1 MKELFKNVKFRWQL
15 AALAVI
21 TPFLV
26 LSYFSIHAISWI
38 ELPIFGAII
47 IFFGREVF
55 LSAFRS
61 LIRLKFSNINLLM
74 TIAVIGAI
82 YLRQFEEA
90 AIVIVL
96 FAIGDNLE
104 EFGIQRSQ
112 TALKKLI
119 AGAPK
124 TAFVKGR
131 GEQISIEDIEIGET
145 VIIKPG
151 DIIPMDGKVIFGD
164 SLVDESTITG
174 EPLPKN
180 KYLNDTVFAGTINGN
195 GYLEVEVTRKGK
207 DNTLSKI
214 IELTYKSSE
223 KKTSSQKFIE
233 KFARIYTP
241 AVMAAA
247 ILLVIIPVVLLKKPF
262 DYWFA
267 QALTLLIISCPC
279 ALVISTPVTIFSAV
293 GNATKKGALIK
304 GGVFLEEMGKIK
316 AMAFDKTRTLT
327 KGSPTVSDII
337 ALNGFT
343 ESDVLACAAGLE
355 AFSEHPIA
363 KSIVKKALE
372 IGAEPHE
379 FQSFQ
384 SITGKGLT
392 GECSVCTDKIH
403 FLGNIRFINE
413 NSGNTGNDSKDSS
426 VNKDNSGNKDDYGNV
441 DNKNNTVSKDDSYKV
456 DSTDTANNSNNFNVA
471 DNAYILKGNKD
482 DNCNADN
489 IDSANSSDNPDNDF
503 ILKRIDELE
512 KQGKTAI
519 VMSDCRR
526 IKGIIAVT
534 DEIRKESRPLIE
546 SLLKLNIEPV
556 MLTGDNEASA
566 KFVASSLGI
575 VTVKAGLLPENKV
588 AELTKLLSQ
597 YKHVAMAGDGVN
609 DAPVIAS
616 ASVGIAMGATGSDI
630 AIENSD
636 IALLNDN
643 LSLLPYLVK
652 LGRKAAGIIKFN
664 IILAVVIK
672 FIFLILAAFGLS
684 NLSLAIFADVGV
696 TILVIINGLR
706 PFGYK

>member
-1 MKELFKNVKFRWQL
+1 MKDLFKNVKFRWQL
-15 AALAVI
+15 VALVVI
-21 TPFLV
+21 VPFLI
-26 LSYFSIHAISWI
+26 LSYFSIHAPLWVEI
-38 ELPIFGAII
+38 PIFGAII
-47 IFFGREVF
+47 VFFGREVF

-61 LIRLKFSNINLLM
+61 LIRRKFSNINLLM

-112 TALKKLI
+112 TALKKLV
-119 AGAPK
+119 AGTPK
-124 TAFVKGR
+124 TASVKGR
-131 GEQISIEDIEIGET
+131 GEEIPIEEIEIGET

-151 DIIPMDGKVIFGD
+151 DIIPVDGKVIFGD

-180 KYLNDTVFAGTINGN
+180 KYLNDDVFAGTINGN
-195 GYLEVEVTRKGK
+195 GYLEVEVSRKGK

-214 IELTYKSSE
+214 IDLTYKSSE

-233 KFARIYTP
+233 KFAKIYTP

-262 DYWFA
+262 DYWFG

-293 GNATKKGALIK
+293 GNATKRGALIK
-304 GGVFLEEMGKIK
+304 GGIFLEEMGKIK
-316 AMAFDKTRTLT
+316 AIAFDKTKTLT
-327 KGSPTVSDII
+327 QGSPTVSDII
-337 ALNGFT
+337 PFNGFT
-343 ESDVLACAAGLE
+343 ESEVLACAAGLE

-372 IGAEPHE
+372 IGAEPHAFKD
-379 FQSFQ
+379 FQSV
-384 SITGKGLT
+384 TGKGLT
-392 GECSVCTDKIH
+392 GECTVCTDKIH
-403 FLGNIRFINE
+403 FLGSIKFISENQGSNING
-413 NSGNTGNDSKDSS
+413 SA
-426 VNKDNSGNKDDYGNV
+426 DNNHYA
-441 DNKNNTVSKDDSYKV
+441 DNPANA
-456 DSTDTANNSNNFNVA
+456 ANNA
-471 DNAYILKGNKD
+471 
-482 DNCNADN
+482 
-489 IDSANSSDNPDNDF
+489 DNDF
-503 ILKRIDELE
+503 ILKKISEFE

-519 VMSDCRR
+519 IISDEKR

-534 DEIRKESRPLIE
+534 DEVRKESKPLIE
-546 SLLKLNIEPV
+546 SLLKLNVKPI
-556 MLTGDNEASA
+556 MLTGDNKTSA
-566 KFVASSLGI
+566 QFIALNLGI
-575 VTVKAGLLPENKV
+575 ETVKAELLPENKV
-588 AELTKLLSQ
+588 AELTKLLSE

-609 DAPVIAS
+609 DAPALAT

-643 LSLLPYLVK
+643 LNLLPYLIK
-652 LGRKAAGIIKFN
+652 LGRKVAGIIRFN
-664 IILAVVIK
+664 IILAVSIK
-672 FIFLILAAFGLS
+672 FIFLVLAAFGLS
-684 NLSLAIFADVGV
+684 NLSLAIFADVGI

-706 PFGYK
+706 LFGYK

>member
-1 MKELFKNVKFRWQL
+1 MRELFKNVKFRWQL

-21 TPFLV
+21 VPFLV
-26 LSYFSIHAISWI
+26 LSYFSIHAPLWV

-47 IFFGREVF
+47 VFFGREVF
-55 LSAFRS
+55 SSAFRS
-61 LIRLKFSNINLLM
+61 LIKLKFFNINLLM

-90 AIVIVL
+90 AIIIVL

-112 TALKKLI
+112 TALKKLVDST
-119 AGAPK
+119 PK
-124 TAFVKGR
+124 TAIVKGLQK
-131 GEQISIEDIEIGET
+131 EVSIEDITIGQT

-151 DIIPMDGKVIFGD
+151 DMISMDGKVIYGN

-180 KYLNDTVFAGTINGN
+180 KYLNDIVYAGTLNGN
-195 GYLEVEVTRKGK
+195 GYLEVEVTKKGK

-214 IELTYKSSE
+214 IDLTYKSSE
-223 KKTSSQKFIE
+223 KKTSSQKYIE
-233 KFARIYTP
+233 KFAKIYTP
-241 AVMAAA
+241 AVMVAA
-247 ILLVIIPVVLLKKPF
+247 ILLVLIPVVLLKKPF
-262 DYWFA
+262 NYWFT

-304 GGVFLEEMGKIK
+304 GGIFLEEMGKIK
-316 AMAFDKTRTLT
+316 AIAFDKTKTLT
-327 KGSPTVSDII
+327 KGNPTVSDII
-337 ALNGFT
+337 PFNGFT
-343 ESDVLACAAGLE
+343 ESEVLACAAGLE

-372 IGAEPHE
+372 IGAEPHI
-379 FQSFQ
+379 FKDFKSV
-384 SITGKGLT
+384 TGKGLT

-403 FLGNIRFINE
+403 FLGNIRFISE
-413 NSGNTGNDSKDSS
+413 NRGNNING
-426 VNKDNSGNKDDYGNV
+426 
-441 DNKNNTVSKDDSYKV
+441 
-456 DSTDTANNSNNFNVA
+456 
-471 DNAYILKGNKD
+471 
-482 DNCNADN
+482 N
-489 IDSANSSDNPDNDF
+489 IDSNNAGNTAIAAKNTDSDNSAAKSAAAAKNDSDANSDNNDF
-503 ILKRIDELE
+503 ILKKIGELE

-519 VMSDCRR
+519 VMSDNKR

-534 DEIRKESRPLIE
+534 DEIRKESKSLIE
-546 SLLKLNIEPV
+546 SLLKLNVKPI
-556 MLTGDNEASA
+556 MLTGDNQVSAQFIASN
-566 KFVASSLGI
+566 LGI
-575 VTVKAGLLPENKV
+575 ETVKAELLPENKV
-588 AELTKLLSQ
+588 AELRKLLNK

-609 DAPVIAS
+609 DAPALAS

-643 LSLLPYLVK
+643 LNLLPYLIK
-652 LGRKAAGIIKFN
+652 LGRKVAGIIRFN
-664 IILAVVIK
+664 VILAVSIK
-672 FIFLILAAFGLS
+672 FIFLILAFFGLS

-696 TILVIINGLR
+696 TVLVIINGLR
-706 PFGYK
+706 LFGYK

>member
-1 MKELFKNVKFRWQL
+1 MRELFKNVKFRWQL

-21 TPFLV
+21 VPFLV
-26 LSYFSIHAISWI
+26 LSYFSIHAPLWV

-47 IFFGREVF
+47 VFFGREVF
-55 LSAFRS
+55 SSAFRS
-61 LIRLKFSNINLLM
+61 LIKLKFSNINLLM

-90 AIVIVL
+90 AIIIVL

-112 TALKKLI
+112 SALKKLVDST
-119 AGAPK
+119 PK
-124 TAFVKGR
+124 TASVKGR
-131 GEQISIEDIEIGET
+131 QEEVLIKDIEIGQT

-151 DIIPMDGKVIFGD
+151 DIIPMDGKVIYGN

-180 KYLNDTVFAGTINGN
+180 KYLNDTVYAGTLNGN

-214 IELTYKSSE
+214 IDLTYKSSE

-233 KFARIYTP
+233 KFAKIYTP

-262 DYWFA
+262 DYWFS

-293 GNATKKGALIK
+293 GNATKKGALVK
-304 GGVFLEEMGKIK
+304 GGIFLEEMGKIK
-316 AMAFDKTRTLT
+316 AIAFDKTKTLT

-337 ALNGFT
+337 AFNGFT
-343 ESDVLACAAGLE
+343 ESEVLACAAGLE

-372 IGAEPHE
+372 IGAEPHI
-379 FQSFQ
+379 FKDFKSV
-384 SITGKGLT
+384 TGKGLT

-403 FLGNIRFINE
+403 FLGNFRFISE
-413 NSGNTGNDSKDSS
+413 NQG
-426 VNKDNSGNKDDYGNV
+426 
-441 DNKNNTVSKDDSYKV
+441 NNTDSN
-456 DSTDTANNSNNFNVA
+456 TDKN
-471 DNAYILKGNKD
+471 Y
-482 DNCNADN
+482 NADN
-489 IDSANSSDNPDNDF
+489 IVNADNTCSTANADNIANNDF

-519 VMSDCRR
+519 VISDDKR

-534 DEIRKESRPLIE
+534 DEIRKESKPLIE
-546 SLLKLNIEPV
+546 SLLKLNVKPI
-556 MLTGDNEASA
+556 MLTGDNQASA
-566 KFVASSLGI
+566 QFIASNLGI
-575 VTVKAGLLPENKV
+575 ETVKAELLPENKV
-588 AELTKLLSQ
+588 AELTKLISE

-609 DAPVIAS
+609 DAPALAS
-616 ASVGIAMGATGSDI
+616 ASVGIAMGATGSDV

-643 LSLLPYLVK
+643 LNLLPYLIR
-652 LGRKAAGIIKFN
+652 LGRKVAGIIRFN
-664 IILAVVIK
+664 VILAVSIK

-706 PFGYK
+706 LFGYK

>member
-1 MKELFKNVKFRWQL
+1 MRELFKNVKFRWQL

-21 TPFLV
+21 VPFLV
-26 LSYFSIHAISWI
+26 LSYFSIHAPLWI

-47 IFFGREVF
+47 VFFGREVF
-55 LSAFRS
+55 SSAFRS
-61 LIRLKFSNINLLM
+61 LIKLKFSNINLLM

-90 AIVIVL
+90 AIIIVL

-112 TALKKLI
+112 AALKKLVD
-119 AGAPK
+119 GTPK
-124 TAFVKGR
+124 AASVRGR
-131 GEQISIEDIEIGET
+131 QKKVSIEDIEIGQT
-145 VIIKPG
+145 VIVKPG
-151 DIIPMDGKVIFGD
+151 DMIPMDGKVIYGS

-180 KYLNDTVFAGTINGN
+180 KYLNDIVYAGTLNGN

-214 IELTYKSSE
+214 IDLTYKSSE

-233 KFARIYTP
+233 KFAKIYTP

-262 DYWFA
+262 DYWFV

-304 GGVFLEEMGKIK
+304 GGIFLEEMGKIK
-316 AMAFDKTRTLT
+316 AIAFDKTKTLT

-337 ALNGFT
+337 AFNGFT
-343 ESDVLACAAGLE
+343 EIEVLACAAGLE

-372 IGAEPHE
+372 IGAEPHA
-379 FQSFQ
+379 FKDFKSV
-384 SITGKGLT
+384 TGKGLT

-403 FLGNIRFINE
+403 FLGNIRFISENQGSNTNSNTGKNYNFDNFV
-413 NSGNTGNDSKDSS
+413 NSGNF
-426 VNKDNSGNKDDYGNV
+426 
-441 DNKNNTVSKDDSYKV
+441 
-456 DSTDTANNSNNFNVA
+456 A
-471 DNAYILKGNKD
+471 I
-482 DNCNADN
+482 ADN
-489 IDSANSSDNPDNDF
+489 IVNNDF

-519 VMSDCRR
+519 VMSDNKR

-534 DEIRKESRPLIE
+534 DEIRKESKPLIE
-546 SLLKLNIEPV
+546 SLLKLNVKPI
-556 MLTGDNEASA
+556 MLTGDNQASA
-566 KFVASSLGI
+566 QFIASNLGI
-575 VTVKAGLLPENKV
+575 EIVKAELLPENKV
-588 AELTKLLSQ
+588 AELTKLLSE
-597 YKHVAMAGDGVN
+597 YKHVAMAGDEVN
-609 DAPVIAS
+609 DAPALAS

-643 LSLLPYLVK
+643 LNLLPYLIR
-652 LGRKAAGIIKFN
+652 LGRKVAGIIRFN
-664 IILAVVIK
+664 VILAVSIK
-672 FIFLILAAFGLS
+672 LIFLILAAFGLS

>member
-1 MKELFKNVKFRWQL
+1 MKELFKNTRFRWQL

-21 TPFLV
+21 IPFLI
-26 LSYFSIHAISWI
+26 LSYFSIHASMWV
-38 ELPIFGAII
+38 ELPIFGVILV
-47 IFFGREVF
+47 FFGREVF

-61 LIRLKFSNINLLM
+61 LIKLKFSNINLLM

-96 FAIGDNLE
+96 FALGDNLE
-104 EFGIQRSQ
+104 EFGIKRSQ
-112 TALKKLI
+112 AALKKLVDST
-119 AGAPK
+119 PK
-124 TAFVKGR
+124 TASVKGK
-131 GEQISIEDIEIGET
+131 EKEVLIEDIEIGET

-151 DIIPMDGKVIFGD
+151 DIIPMDGKVIYGN

-180 KYLNDTVFAGTINGN
+180 KYLNDIVYAGTLNGN

-214 IELTYKSSE
+214 IDLTYKSSE

-233 KFARIYTP
+233 KFAKIYTP

-262 DYWFA
+262 DYWFT

-304 GGVFLEEMGKIK
+304 GGIFLEEMGKIK
-316 AMAFDKTRTLT
+316 AIAFDKTKTLT

-337 ALNGFT
+337 VLNGFT
-343 ESDVLACAAGLE
+343 ESEVLACAAGLE

-363 KSIVKKALE
+363 KSIVKKAQE
-372 IGAEPHE
+372 IGAKPHIFKD
-379 FQSFQ
+379 FQSV
-384 SITGKGLT
+384 TGKGLT
-392 GECSVCTDKIH
+392 GECSVCVDKIH
-403 FLGNIRFINE
+403 FLGNIKFISE
-413 NSGNTGNDSKDSS
+413 NQGN
-426 VNKDNSGNKDDYGNV
+426 
-441 DNKNNTVSKDDSYKV
+441 NNT
-456 DSTDTANNSNNFNVA
+456 
-471 DNAYILKGNKD
+471 D
-482 DNCNADN
+482 DNGN
-489 IDSANSSDNPDNDF
+489 NDF
-503 ILKRIDELE
+503 ILKKIDELE

-519 VMSDCRR
+519 VMSDNKR

-534 DEIRKESRPLIE
+534 DEIRKESKSLIS
-546 SLLKLNIEPV
+546 SLLELNVKPV
-556 MLTGDNEASA
+556 MLTGDNKASA
-566 KFVASSLGI
+566 SFVASYLGI
-575 VTVKAGLLPENKV
+575 DTVKAELLPENKV
-588 AELTKLLSQ
+588 AELAKIISR

-609 DAPVIAS
+609 DAPALAG

-643 LSLLPYLVK
+643 LSLLPYLIK
-652 LGRKAAGIIKFN
+652 LGRKVAGIIKFN
-664 IILAVVIK
+664 IVLAISIK
-672 FIFLILAAFGLS
+672 LIFLILAAFGLS

>member
-1 MKELFKNVKFRWQL
+1 MKELFKNAKFRWQP
-15 AALAVI
+15 AALTVI
-21 TPFLV
+21 IPFLI
-26 LSYFSIHAISWI
+26 LSYFSIHAQLWV

-47 IFFGREVF
+47 VFFGREVF

-61 LIRLKFSNINLLM
+61 LIKLKFSNINLLM

-90 AIVIVL
+90 AIIIVL

-112 TALKKLI
+112 AALKKLVDST
-119 AGAPK
+119 PK
-124 TAFVKGR
+124 TALVKGQQK
-131 GEQISIEDIEIGET
+131 EVSIEDIEIGQI

-151 DIIPMDGKVIFGD
+151 DIIPVDGKVIYGN

-180 KYLNDTVFAGTINGN
+180 KYLNDTVYAGTLNGN
-195 GYLEVEVTRKGK
+195 GYLEVEVSRKGK

-214 IELTYKSSE
+214 IDLTYKSSE

-233 KFARIYTP
+233 KFAKIYTP

-262 DYWFA
+262 EYWFT

-304 GGVFLEEMGKIK
+304 GGIFLEEMGKIK
-316 AMAFDKTRTLT
+316 AIAFDKTKTLT
-327 KGSPTVSDII
+327 KGSPTVSDIL
-337 ALNGFT
+337 AFNGFI
-343 ESDVLACAAGLE
+343 ESEVLACAAGLE

-372 IGAEPHE
+372 IGAEPHSFKD
-379 FQSFQ
+379 FQSV
-384 SITGKGLT
+384 TGKGLT

-403 FLGNIRFINE
+403 FLGNIRFISE
-413 NSGNTGNDSKDSS
+413 NQGNNINGNTDNNYNTDNNANAAKNDNA
-426 VNKDNSGNKDDYGNV
+426 VNNDNN
-441 DNKNNTVSKDDSYKV
+441 DNNAN
-456 DSTDTANNSNNFNVA
+456 TANNANSA
-471 DNAYILKGNKD
+471 DNAN
-482 DNCNADN
+482 
-489 IDSANSSDNPDNDF
+489 NDF
-503 ILKRIDELE
+503 IIKIIEELE

-519 VMSDCRR
+519 VMSDGKR

-534 DEIRKESRPLIE
+534 DEIRNESKQLIE
-546 SLLKLNIEPV
+546 SLLKLNVKPI
-556 MLTGDNEASA
+556 MLTGDNPASA
-566 KFVASSLGI
+566 QFIASNLGI
-575 VTVKAGLLPENKV
+575 ETVKAGLLPENKV
-588 AELTKLLSQ
+588 AELTKLLSE

-609 DAPVIAS
+609 DAPALAS

-643 LSLLPYLVK
+643 LALLPYLIK
-652 LGRKAAGIIKFN
+652 LGRKVAGIIRFN
-664 IILAVVIK
+664 VIFAVSIK

>member
-1 MKELFKNVKFRWQL
+1 MRELFKNLKFRWQL
-15 AALAVI
+15 AALAVVV
-21 TPFLV
+21 PFLV
-26 LSYFSIHAISWI
+26 LSYFSMHAPLWV

-47 IFFGREVF
+47 VFFGREVF

-74 TIAVIGAI
+74 TVAVIGAI

-112 TALKKLI
+112 NALKKLI
-119 AGAPK
+119 AGTPK
-124 TAFVKGR
+124 TASVKGK
-131 GEQISIEDIEIGET
+131 GEEVSIEDIEIGET

-151 DIIPMDGKVIFGD
+151 DVIPMDGKVIFGH
-164 SLVDESTITG
+164 SLVDESAITG

-180 KYLNDTVFAGTINGN
+180 KYLNDNVYAGTLNGN
-195 GYLEVEVTRKGK
+195 GYLEVEVSRVGK

-214 IELTYKSSE
+214 IDLTYKSSE
-223 KKTSSQKFIE
+223 KKTSTQKFIE

-304 GGVFLEEMGKIK
+304 GGIFLEEMGKIK
-316 AMAFDKTRTLT
+316 AIAFDKTKTLT
-327 KGSPTVSDII
+327 KGSPTVSDIVP
-337 ALNGFT
+337 LNGFT
-343 ESDVLACAAGLE
+343 ENEVLACAAGLE

-372 IGAEPHE
+372 IGAEPHAFRE
-379 FQSFQ
+379 FQSV
-384 SITGKGLT
+384 TGKGLT

-413 NSGNTGNDSKDSS
+413 NQGNNINGNTGSNSA
-426 VNKDNSGNKDDYGNV
+426 DNSAK
-441 DNKNNTVSKDDSYKV
+441 
-456 DSTDTANNSNNFNVA
+456 
-471 DNAYILKGNKD
+471 
-482 DNCNADN
+482 
-489 IDSANSSDNPDNDF
+489 NDF
-503 ILKRIDELE
+503 IIKRIDEFE

-519 VMSDCRR
+519 IISDKKR

-534 DEIRKESRPLIE
+534 DEVRKESKQLIE
-546 SLLKLNIEPV
+546 SLLKLNVKPI
-556 MLTGDNEASA
+556 MLTGDNQASA
-566 KFVASSLGI
+566 RFIASHLGI
-575 VTVKAGLLPENKV
+575 ETVKAELLPENKV
-588 AELTKLLSQ
+588 AELTKLLGE

-609 DAPVIAS
+609 DAPALAS

-643 LSLLPYLVK
+643 LNLLPYLIK
-652 LGRKAAGIIKFN
+652 LGRKVAGIIRFN
-664 IILAVVIK
+664 VILAVSVK

>member
-1 MKELFKNVKFRWQL
+1 MRELFKNVKFRWQL

-21 TPFLV
+21 VPFLV
-26 LSYFSIHAISWI
+26 LSYFSIHAPLWI

-47 IFFGREVF
+47 VFFGREVF
-55 LSAFRS
+55 SSAFRS
-61 LIRLKFSNINLLM
+61 LIKLKFSNINLLM

-90 AIVIVL
+90 AIIIVL

-112 TALKKLI
+112 AALKKLVD
-119 AGAPK
+119 GTPK
-124 TAFVKGR
+124 AASVRGR
-131 GEQISIEDIEIGET
+131 QKKVSIEDIEIGQT
-145 VIIKPG
+145 VIVKPG
-151 DIIPMDGKVIFGD
+151 DMIPMDGKVIYGS

-180 KYLNDTVFAGTINGN
+180 KYLNDIVYAGTLNGN

-214 IELTYKSSE
+214 IDLTYKSSE

-233 KFARIYTP
+233 KFAKIYTP

-262 DYWFA
+262 DYWFV

-304 GGVFLEEMGKIK
+304 GGIFLEEMGKIK
-316 AMAFDKTRTLT
+316 AIAFDKTKTLT

-337 ALNGFT
+337 AFNGFT
-343 ESDVLACAAGLE
+343 EIEVLACAAGLE

-372 IGAEPHE
+372 IGAEPHA
-379 FQSFQ
+379 FKDFKSV
-384 SITGKGLT
+384 TGKGLT

-403 FLGNIRFINE
+403 FLGNIRFISENQGSNTNSNTGKNYNFDNFV
-413 NSGNTGNDSKDSS
+413 NSGNF
-426 VNKDNSGNKDDYGNV
+426 
-441 DNKNNTVSKDDSYKV
+441 
-456 DSTDTANNSNNFNVA
+456 A
-471 DNAYILKGNKD
+471 I
-482 DNCNADN
+482 ADN
-489 IDSANSSDNPDNDF
+489 IVNNDF

-519 VMSDCRR
+519 VMSDNKR

-534 DEIRKESRPLIE
+534 DEIRKESKPLIE
-546 SLLKLNIEPV
+546 SLLKLNVKPI
-556 MLTGDNEASA
+556 MLTGDNQASA
-566 KFVASSLGI
+566 QFIASNLGI
-575 VTVKAGLLPENKV
+575 ETVKAELLPENKV
-588 AELTKLLSQ
+588 AELTKLLSE

-609 DAPVIAS
+609 DAPALAS

-643 LSLLPYLVK
+643 LNLLPYLIR
-652 LGRKAAGIIKFN
+652 LGRKVAGIIRFN
-664 IILAVVIK
+664 VILAVSIK
-672 FIFLILAAFGLS
+672 LIFLILAAFGLS

>member
-1 MKELFKNVKFRWQL
+1 MKELFKNAKFRWQL
-15 AALAVI
+15 AALLVI
-21 TPFLV
+21 VPFLV
-26 LSYFSIHAISWI
+26 LSYFSIHAPLWI
-38 ELPIFGAII
+38 EIPIFGAII
-47 IFFGREVF
+47 VFFGRKVF

-82 YLRQFEEA
+82 YLKQFEEA

-124 TAFVKGR
+124 TASVKGR
-131 GEQISIEDIEIGET
+131 ENEISIEDIEIGET
-145 VIIKPG
+145 VIVKPG
-151 DIIPMDGKVIFGD
+151 VMIPMDGKVIYGS

-180 KYLNDTVFAGTINGN
+180 KYLNDFVYAGTLNGN
-195 GYLEVEVTRKGK
+195 GYLEVEVSRKGK

-214 IELTYKSSE
+214 IDLTYKSSE

-233 KFARIYTP
+233 KFAKIYTP
-241 AVMAAA
+241 VVMAAA
-247 ILLVIIPVVLLKKPF
+247 VFLVIIPVVLLKKPF

-304 GGVFLEEMGKIK
+304 GGIFLEEMGKIK
-316 AMAFDKTRTLT
+316 AMAFDKTKTLT
-327 KGSPTVSDII
+327 KGDPVVSDII
-337 ALNGFT
+337 PFNGFT
-343 ESDVLACAAGLE
+343 ESEVLACAAGLE

-363 KSIVKKALE
+363 KSIVKKAIE
-372 IGAEPHE
+372 IGAEPHGFKD
-379 FQSFQ
+379 FQSV
-384 SITGKGLT
+384 TGKGLT

-403 FLGNIRFINE
+403 FLGNIKFISE
-413 NSGNTGNDSKDSS
+413 KQGN
-426 VNKDNSGNKDDYGNV
+426 
-441 DNKNNTVSKDDSYKV
+441 NNG
-456 DSTDTANNSNNFNVA
+456 
-471 DNAYILKGNKD
+471 L
-482 DNCNADN
+482 
-489 IDSANSSDNPDNDF
+489 SDNMDL
-503 ILKRIDELE
+503 IIKKIGELE
-512 KQGKTAI
+512 NQGKTAI
-519 VMSDCRR
+519 IISDDKR

-534 DEIRKESRPLIE
+534 DEVRKESKPLIL
-546 SLLKLNIEPV
+546 SLLELNVKPV

-566 KFVASSLGI
+566 RYIASSLGI
-575 VTVKAGLLPENKV
+575 DNVKADLMPEDKV
-588 AELTKLLSQ
+588 AELTKLISQ

-609 DAPVIAS
+609 DAPALAS

-643 LSLLPYLVK
+643 LNLLPYLIK
-652 LGRKAAGIIKFN
+652 LGRRAAEIIKFN
-664 IILAVVIK
+664 IVFAISIK
-672 FIFLILAAFGLS
+672 LIFLILAAFGLS